1 MKQKITGSR
10 DLGHGKFLYLREL
23 DYTDHR
29 GLPRKWESCD
39 RTGEGAGCFIF
50 ARIVPD
56 DEVLLIRQ
64 YRPPCGKLVL
74 EFPAGLIDPGETPEK
89 TAHRELYEETGYEG
103 KIISVTK
110 PAYSSPGLT
119 GEPITCVF
127 MEIDGEAYRGKTVEA
142 HPEEVECIDVFR
154 VPLKGVAEFVRQQ
167 EAEGVGVD
175 TKIHMLIAGLG
186 LAGKL

>member
-89 TAHRELYEETGYEG
+89 TARRELFEETGYEG
-103 KIISVTK
+103 KIISVTN

-154 VPLKGVAEFVRQQ
+154 VPLKGLVEFVRQQ